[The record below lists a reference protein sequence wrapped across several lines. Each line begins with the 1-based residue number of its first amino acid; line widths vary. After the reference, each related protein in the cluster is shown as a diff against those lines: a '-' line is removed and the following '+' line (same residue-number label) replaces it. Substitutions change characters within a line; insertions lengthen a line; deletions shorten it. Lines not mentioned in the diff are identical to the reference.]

1 MSKLPSRK
9 KSFDVVGE
17 SRPSRDGT
25 SRQLLLLQCEPGDPI
40 ALERQPDNEYDPNA
54 ILVVWEGH
62 DLGFLAKED
71 AAAIA
76 PSLDQGRAYKANIH
90 KLTGGSADYPSYGLK
105 VAVAWDDAPLP
116 GARPLTAAQLASR
129 RGKIAVQGR
138 ERDTKGAFKRRSD
151 DRNRGCLGVA
161 WDGSSGCLAVVRAA
175 LS

>member
-25 SRQLLLLQCEPGDPI
+25 SRQLLLLRCEPGDPI

-62 DLGFLAKED
+62 DLGFLASED

-76 PSLDQGRAYKANIH
+76 PALDHGRAYKANIH
-90 KLTGGSADYPSYGLK
+90 KLTGGSTDYPSYGLK
-105 VAVAWDDAPLP
+105 VDVAWDGSPLP
-116 GARPLTAAQLASR
+116 EARPLTAAQRSSR
-129 RGKIAVQGR
+129 RAQIAVQGR
-138 ERDTKGAFKRRSD
+138 ARDAGGAFTARVE
-151 DRNRGCLGVA
+151 DRNRGCFG
-161 WDGSSGCLAVVRAA
+161 LALMTIAIPAAA
-175 LS
+175 LLQGF